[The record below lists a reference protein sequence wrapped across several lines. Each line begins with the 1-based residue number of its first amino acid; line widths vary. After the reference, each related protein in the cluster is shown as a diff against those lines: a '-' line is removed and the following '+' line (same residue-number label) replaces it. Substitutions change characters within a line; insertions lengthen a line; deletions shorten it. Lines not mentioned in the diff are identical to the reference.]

1 MFKNTT
7 VVQVSDVANEHLG
20 LVLIFPERKL

>member
-7 VVQVSDVANEHLG
+7 VVQLSDVANEPLG